1 MAGVSG
7 LLIYAQIR
15 LLLAKSKEHLQSEE
29 IAMMYLGGALLVVYI
44 YQAFQ
49 YRRVD
54 AVDTAEN

>member
-1 MAGVSG
+1 M
-7 LLIYAQIR
+7 IYAQIR
-15 LLLAKSKEHLQSEE
+15 LLLAKSKEHRQSEE